1 MEGVDTPDTETGD
14 TDTQV
19 DGGSDTP
26 DTDTGDTDTQVDG
39 GSDTPD
45 TDTGEHRYTG
55 RWRE

>member
-1 MEGVDTPDTETGD
+1 M
-14 TDTQV
+14 TDTQL

-45 TDTGEHRYTG
+45 TDTVAQLIQTQIHR
-55 RWRE
+55 